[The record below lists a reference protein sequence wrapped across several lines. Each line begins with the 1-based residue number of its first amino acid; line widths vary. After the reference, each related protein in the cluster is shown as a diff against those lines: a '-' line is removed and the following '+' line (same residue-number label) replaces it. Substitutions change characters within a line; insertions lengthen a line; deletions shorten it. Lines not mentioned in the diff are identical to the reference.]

1 MSSDAD
7 RLARLVLSKVFEPGE
22 ARVAELVAR
31 LGAEQLPD
39 GLRADRDIAGLLAD
53 ASERLSVADD
63 AHRDL
68 ERAARLG
75 IRWVVPGDA
84 EWPPSFGDL
93 DAAEPLDRTGGAPLG
108 VWVRG
113 SLRLSGLSAPVA
125 IVGARSAT

>member
-7 RLARLVLSKVFEPGE
+7 RLARLVLSKIVEPGE
-22 ARVAELVAR
+22 ARVAELVAQ
-31 LGAEQLPD
+31 LGAPQLLD
-39 GLRADRDIAGLLAD
+39 SLREDRDVAGLLVD
-53 ASERLSVADD
+53 AAARLSVSDD

-84 EWPPSFGDL
+84 EWPCSPISFDL
-93 DAAEPLDRTGGAPLG
+93 AETLDRTGGAPLG

-113 SLRLSGLSAPVA
+113 
-125 IVGARSAT
+125 